1 MTEIIFSGVTG
12 MTLPYDVYCCDYYG
26 NNCVLVATISNPI
39 PPTVT
44 IQLPTIFES
53 YPSVLLK
60 LSNTVNCTYQEFIV
74 CV

>member
-26 NNCVLVATISNPI
+26 NNCILVATINNPI
-39 PPTVT
+39 PPAVT
-44 IQLPTIFES
+44 IQLPVIFES
-53 YPSVLLK
+53 FPSVLLK
-60 LSNTVNCTYQEFIV
+60 LSNTINCTYQEFII